1 MVRETNAMRSGLNG
15 YELLLT
21 ETFGADLAATLER
34 MSAEDYAGRI
44 WGVDPNLWRPE
55 PEHHAEIRERLGWLT
70 LPADCLAQVEELTAF
85 ADEVRAAGFEHVVL
99 LGMGGSSLAPWAFEA
114 IFGVADGYP
123 GLTVLDSTVPAQVR
137 ATLTGGDAAR
147 TLFIVASKSGG
158 TAEVLSFY
166 EHFLAEV
173 RELKGGGAGEN
184 FVVITDPGSAL
195 QKLGEERGVRRIF
208 ENWPDHGGRYS
219 AMSYFGMVPA
229 ALIGAPTGEIL
240 GGGQSMAEACGPD
253 VPADENPGMVLGALL
268 GYCHEVGR
276 NKLTLLASPGL
287 AAFGEWVEQ
296 LLAESTGKEGVGIV
310 PVVGEPVGEVA
321 DYGVDRVFAYMRL
334 AGDDTHDALA
344 EALAAGGHPVIRID
358 VSDPATIGAEMFR
371 WEFATAVAGAFMGI
385 DPFDQPN
392 VEEAKNKARAALEDF
407 TQDGSLPALEPDAT
421 DGELSVYGAPDA
433 GSVTEAIGNLMASV
447 QPGDYVA
454 LMAYLPYADSTDDA
468 LSSMRAEVRAA
479 RGVATTVGY
488 GPRFLHSTGQLH
500 KGGPEAAVFLQLTAG
515 DPDDLPIPGK
525 PYSFAVLKN
534 AQAAGDLGVLRDHGL
549 RALRVDLGSDVAG
562 GLKRV
567 AELLRAALT

>member
-1 MVRETNAMRSGLNG
+1 MVRETNAMRSGLN
-15 YELLLT
+15 
-21 ETFGADLAATLER
+21 ADLAATLER

-173 RELKGGGAGEN
+173 QELKGDGACEN

-219 AMSYFGMVPA
+219 AMSYFGMVLA
-229 ALIGAPTGEIL
+229 ALIGAPIGEML
-240 GGGQSMAEACGPD
+240 AGGQSMAEACGPD

-310 PVVGEPVGEVA
+310 PVVGETVGEVA

-344 EALAAGGHPVIRID
+344 EALAAAGHPVIRID

-500 KGGPEAAVFLQLTAG
+500 KGGPEAAVFLQLTVA
-515 DPDDLPIPGK
+515 DSEDLPIPGK
-525 PYSFAVLKN
+525 PYSFAMLKN

-567 AELLRAALT
+567 AELLRAALA